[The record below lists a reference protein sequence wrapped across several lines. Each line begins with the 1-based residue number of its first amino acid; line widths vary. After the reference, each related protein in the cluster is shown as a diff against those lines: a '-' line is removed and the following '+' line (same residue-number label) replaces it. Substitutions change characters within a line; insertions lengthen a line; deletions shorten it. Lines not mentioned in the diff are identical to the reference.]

1 MKKKVDH
8 GHGKYITTQEFNKL
22 MADNS
27 PARLAQTKLATKTDM
42 DDFVKETD
50 SDNKLKNINKKVTS
64 NKTRHVEVKTKLDNL
79 AKKVIIMSTN
89 GLTVD
94 MINKYST
101 LNEEKKFFF
110 RGTTKLFSIYINWTY
125 LLD

>member
-1 MKKKVDH
+1 
-8 GHGKYITTQEFNKL
+8 
-22 MADNS
+22 
-27 PARLAQTKLATKTDM
+27 
-42 DDFVKETD
+42 
-50 SDNKLKNINKKVTS
+50 
-64 NKTRHVEVKTKLDNL
+64 
-79 AKKVIIMSTN
+79 MSTN

-110 RGTTKLFSIYINWTY
+110 RGTTKLFSIYINWMY